1 MKKKMAIAVCMM
13 ISACWFGVATAGD
26 TEPSGPPE
34 TGSGMYPLSDIYNY
48 LDSGTAPSISD
59 SFQEPT
65 EPPDSTMDSTKD
77 IYDNISDKFNEC
89 NATPDQVLNTATF
102 FSTDPDNWGPIMGNI
117 ESGEDVTGE
126 NGQLEISV
134 PDGLYSG
141 EKKIT
146 AADTALIPENIRAGE
161 TVFGQTGTFTQT
173 ETPAISSDIV
183 RGKTAF
189 VNGIQVDGTAEAGDD
204 VTGENGLLEFFI
216 PNGLYSEWKK
226 ATAADTA
233 LIPGNIKAGA
243 TIFGQT
249 GTFTQT
255 DSPAAAS
262 DILSGKTAFVNGVQ
276 MDGTAEAGKDV
287 SGEDGQL
294 EVSIP
299 DGFYTNRRKATAN
312 DAALIPENIK
322 AGATVFGQTGTFTQT
337 DSPAAASD
345 IMSGK
350 TAFVNGVQVDGASE
364 AGEDVSGEDGQLEI
378 FIPDGF
384 YSGRKKTIAGDAA
397 LTPENIKSGVAIF
410 GVTGDAPIPSGDAV
424 ETDVRTGKIFS
435 SASGVG
441 ITGTMPEGNNVAGN
455 DGELTISIPNGY
467 YEDKTADAS
476 DTNLTAENIKGGV
489 TIFGVTG
496 TYTGPV
502 CSGELSAK
510 GRWCDNEDGTV
521 TDMTTG
527 LTWLKKADWGTE
539 YAFWANAS
547 DQVNALDR
555 ASSLKAGTDDADLGD
570 GSKEGDWRLPM
581 LKEFN
586 TLLNGEEAVTS
597 SEMHAFSGVQTD
609 WYWTG
614 TTFSSDAS
622 FAWCG
627 SLDIGYMNSDD
638 KTTVHWIWPV
648 R

>member
-173 ETPAISSDIV
+173 
-183 RGKTAF
+183 
-189 VNGIQVDGTAEAGDD
+189 
-204 VTGENGLLEFFI
+204 
-216 PNGLYSEWKK
+216 
-226 ATAADTA
+226 
-233 LIPGNIKAGA
+233 
-243 TIFGQT
+243 
-249 GTFTQT
+249 
-255 DSPAAAS
+255 
-262 DILSGKTAFVNGVQ
+262 
-276 MDGTAEAGKDV
+276 
-287 SGEDGQL
+287 
-294 EVSIP
+294 
-299 DGFYTNRRKATAN
+299 
-312 DAALIPENIK
+312 
-322 AGATVFGQTGTFTQT
+322 

-384 YSGRKKTIAGDAA
+384 YSGRKKTIAGDVA

-597 SEMHAFSGVQTD
+597 SEMHAFSGVQTG

-614 TTFSSDAS
+614 TTFSSDTS